1 MKILKIVKTAII
13 VGDHGFVRYSAEAT
27 IKTGLFK
34 FDHDLEV
41 PFSVNT
47 ILDLN
52 KIPRL
57 GVS

>member
-1 MKILKIVKTAII
+1 MLLCKGIYFIAI
-13 VGDHGFVRYSAEAT
+13 GDYGYVRYSLEVT

-34 FDHDLEV
+34 FDHDLEI
-41 PFSVNT
+41 PFTVNS

-57 GVS
+57 GV